1 MSQYLPE
8 LLTVILVHFLG
19 VVSPGPD
26 FAMVARNSLVH
37 NRKIGIYTSLGIAL
51 GICVHVLY
59 SLVGIGLVISQSILL
74 FSAIKLIGAA
84 YLIYIGIKSLRSKA
98 NTVEISS
105 KKTQKTP
112 SAKEAIKI
120 GFLTNALNPKAT
132 IFFLAVF
139 TQVINPSTPKSV
151 QLVYGIVMVLLTFV
165 LFSLISIGFSQE
177 MVKKQFSKFQ
187 HHIERTMGAILI
199 GLGIKIAISKD

>member
-8 LLTVILVHFLG
+8 LLTVILIHFLA

-26 FAMVARNSLVH
+26 FAVVAKNSLVH
-37 NRKIGIYTSLGIAL
+37 NRKVGIYTAFGISI
-51 GICVHVLY
+51 GICVHVFY
-59 SLVGIGLVISQSILL
+59 SLIGIGLIISQSVVL
-74 FSAIKLIGAA
+74 FSTIKLIGAA
-84 YLIYIGIKSLRSKA
+84 YLIYIGIKALRSKA
-98 NTVEISS
+98 NTLKISS
-105 KKTQKTP
+105 EKTQKTP

-139 TQVINPSTPKSV
+139 TQVIDPSTPKSV
-151 QLVYGIVMVLLTFV
+151 QVIYGLVMFINTFLLFT
-165 LFSLISIGFSQE
+165 LISIGLSQK
-177 MVKKQFSKFQ
+177 MIKKQFSKFQ